1 VHRREQQKT
10 RPTTRAPGRSNRLLT
25 VLLLL
30 HLPALIAF
38 GLARNLATVG
48 WVAVYALAVI
58 VESAVLLVLWRSAD
72 GVTNPAQDRAA
83 DRLENERQR
92 SEFAAEQQ
100 QVTGDLLISL
110 ARRNQSLLHRQLA
123 KIDEMEARE
132 QDPAALSQLF
142 AVDHLATRMRRNAE
156 SLLVLS
162 GEESVRKLTRPTP
175 MSEVLRG
182 AIAEIEDYQ
191 RVDVTISGD
200 ADVVGRAVVDVVH
213 LLAELIEN
221 AAAFSPP
228 GTRVVLNG
236 TRSRHGYSVTI
247 TDHGVG
253 FSSEEL
259 ERKNALLATPEH
271 ESVPVSEMLGFL
283 VVRRLAN
290 RFDITVR
297 IASQPN
303 AGTVVTVEIPA
314 TVLMREQQAMTDGAP
329 DVRPSA
335 AAPESEVAAAAS
347 FPRQYLP
354 ADEPPD
360 NGYAPPPTFA
370 PPAYEP
376 SAAQAPAAPAMPPTP
391 PRPAMPPMPAAP
403 AMPPMP
409 PAPQPTPAY
418 AGIPLDPALAQRVP
432 QSSLAPQMRSGPV
445 SPIHPG
451 DVAASPAPEHA
462 RSLLSAYRT
471 GLTLGRS
478 GILDESGLTPDRYGP
493 PVDAAGPADAEF
505 SEDRP

>member
-1 VHRREQQKT
+1 MHRREQQKT

-48 WVAVYALAVI
+48 WAAVYALAVV
-58 VESAVLLVLWRSAD
+58 VEAAVLLVLWRSTGA
-72 GVTNPAQDRAA
+72 VKNAAQDRTA
-83 DRLENERQR
+83 DRLEDERQR
-92 SEFAAEQQ
+92 SELAAEQQ
-100 QVTGDLLISL
+100 QVTGELLVSL

-175 MSEVLRG
+175 MSEVIRG

-228 GTRVVLNG
+228 ESRVVLNG

-247 TDHGVG
+247 TDRGVG
-253 FSSEEL
+253 FSNEEL
-259 ERKNALLATPEH
+259 ERKNALLATDRK
-271 ESVPVSEMLGFL
+271 SVV
-283 VVRRLAN
+283 
-290 RFDITVR
+290 
-297 IASQPN
+297 
-303 AGTVVTVEIPA
+303 
-314 TVLMREQQAMTDGAP
+314 
-329 DVRPSA
+329 
-335 AAPESEVAAAAS
+335 
-347 FPRQYLP
+347 
-354 ADEPPD
+354 
-360 NGYAPPPTFA
+360 
-370 PPAYEP
+370 
-376 SAAQAPAAPAMPPTP
+376 
-391 PRPAMPPMPAAP
+391 
-403 AMPPMP
+403 
-409 PAPQPTPAY
+409 
-418 AGIPLDPALAQRVP
+418 
-432 QSSLAPQMRSGPV
+432 
-445 SPIHPG
+445 
-451 DVAASPAPEHA
+451 
-462 RSLLSAYRT
+462 
-471 GLTLGRS
+471 
-478 GILDESGLTPDRYGP
+478 
-493 PVDAAGPADAEF
+493 
-505 SEDRP
+505 